1 MKLLTTFSTS
11 ILSLRQTETIQKKRE
26 IMFGSTCQEEV
37 LRTDAFKFRKKGAKL
52 EVCLC
57 IYFLGFIFLLLK
69 KGTRKEREREKK
81 IAAA

>member
-11 ILSLRQTETIQKKRE
+11 ILSLKQTETIQKKRK

-57 IYFLGFIFLLLK
+57 IYLVFTFLLLK

>member
-11 ILSLRQTETIQKKRE
+11 ILSLKQTETIQKKRK

-57 IYFLGFIFLLLK
+57 IYFLGFYFFITK
-69 KGTRKEREREKK
+69 KGNKKRERKRKK
-81 IAAA
+81 NAAA